1 MKIYFSILLLALFI
15 SCKKDNEVKGFKKE
29 IAGTWELAS
38 TSGMGGY
45 NPQPPG
51 NGQIIVLG
59 ESGSFER
66 KKHDTLLFS
75 GNYMVTKKKDCF
87 DSGNDVIFSTNESN
101 SAQYLYVQITDGKLI
116 FNLPNCYTDGYS
128 IIYNRLK

>member
-75 GNYMVTKKKDCF
+75 GNYMVTKKKDTF
-87 DSGNDVIFSTNESN
+87 NINQLQSFIDSTYQYSTSTPIRE
-101 SAQYLYVQITDGKLI
+101 QRE
-116 FNLPNCYTDGYS
+116 LPAIKKFEY
-128 IIYNRLK
+128 K